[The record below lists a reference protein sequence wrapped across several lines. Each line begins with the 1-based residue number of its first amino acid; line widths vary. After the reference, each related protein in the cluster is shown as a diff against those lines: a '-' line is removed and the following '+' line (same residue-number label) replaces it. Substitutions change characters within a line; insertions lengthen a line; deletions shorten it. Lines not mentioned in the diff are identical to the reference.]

1 MPTDSVTAASPRNLP
16 PPLEIELKLLARLD
30 QLDAL
35 RRCAVLARRTPQH
48 ARLHNIYFDTA
59 DQALRQRRAAL
70 RLRKIGSGASATWL
84 QTLKLAGDDDT
95 ALSQRTEWEM
105 PVAGPSLDFAALQ
118 ATGWS
123 AIDPDGALFTQLM
136 PIFTTDFERS
146 IWLVRSKDGSK
157 VEVALDTGAVH
168 SEEHTLPICE
178 VELELKT
185 GPVQALF
192 DVAAKL
198 TGKTSLL
205 PFSPSKAERGYAL
218 REGKADAPV
227 HARNP
232 PLTPDMTGLQ
242 SAQRVLSEMFDQF
255 CGNLAL
261 LRTSDAPEVVHQARV
276 GWRRLRSGLKLFAP
290 LIDAPSDAPALSAV
304 LSELRPLVTSLG
316 QLRDLDVAA
325 TDTLPQWAAAYRSDG
340 DPARGTEWQTLAQ
353 SLDAARAG
361 QRERAREA
369 LREPAV
375 GAALLAIVAW
385 LYALTARPPSAES
398 LSEWATG
405 RVKRLNRRLTRAI
418 EAAHDPDGVHE
429 ARIIAK
435 RLRYAVEA
443 TRDVL
448 PEKKARQWRRHAT
461 GLQTSIGAARDLQ
474 QAIALAIKFDAAPRL
489 IEFLRGV
496 AAALHGPLRPP

>member
-1 MPTDSVTAASPRNLP
+1 VSADSVPADSPRNLP
-16 PPLEIELKLLARLD
+16 PPLEIELKLLAQTD

-35 RRCAVLARRTPQH
+35 KRCAVLARRTPQH
-48 ARLHNIYFDTA
+48 AYLHNIYFDTA
-59 DQALRQRRAAL
+59 DQALRQQRAAL
-70 RLRKIGSGASATWL
+70 RLRKIGTGASASWL
-84 QTLKLAGDDDT
+84 QTLKLAGDADT

-105 PVAGPSLDFAALQ
+105 PVTGQSLDFAALQ
-118 ATGWS
+118 TTGWP
-123 AIDPDGALFTQLM
+123 AIDPDGALFTQLT
-136 PIFTTDFERS
+136 PIFTTDFARS
-146 IWLVRSKDGSK
+146 TWLVRRKDGSK

-168 SEEHTLPICE
+168 SEGKTLPICE
-178 VELELKT
+178 VELELKA

-192 DVAAKL
+192 DVAAQL
-198 TGKTSLL
+198 TGKASLL
-205 PFSPSKAERGYAL
+205 PFSQSKAERGYAL
-218 REGKADAPV
+218 HEGKADAPV

-232 PLTPDMTGLQ
+232 PLTTDMAGLLA
-242 SAQRVLSEMFDQF
+242 AQRVLSEMFDQF

-290 LIDAPSDAPALSAV
+290 LIDAPPDAPALSTV
-304 LSELRPLVTSLG
+304 LSELRPLVATLG
-316 QLRDLDVAA
+316 PLRDLDVAA

-340 DPARGTEWQTLAQ
+340 DPARGIEWQTLAQ
-353 SLDAARAG
+353 GLDAARAA

-375 GAALLAIVAW
+375 GAALLAVVAW
-385 LYALTARPPSAES
+385 LYALTARPPSTEP
-398 LSEWATG
+398 LPEWAAG
-405 RVKRLNRRLTRAI
+405 RIKRLNKRLTKAL
-418 EAAHDPDGVHE
+418 EAARDPAGEHE

-474 QAIALAIKFDAAPRL
+474 QAITLATRFNAALRL

-496 AAALHGPLRPP
+496 AAAVQSTKL